1 MLFVSLYIISIIIIK
16 IFNMMRVSYD
26 NIYNIVFQSDIFS
39 MIIVVLINNL
49 KKVNVRISFIKKGI
63 KDKKSILIKKEGRKR
78 SILIEK
84 KTCQRYKYMIS

>member
-1 MLFVSLYIISIIIIK
+1 
-16 IFNMMRVSYD
+16 MMKVSYD
-26 NIYNIVFQSDIFS
+26 NIYNMVFHSAIFS

-63 KDKKSILIKKEGRKR
+63 KDKKYINKKEGRKR

>member
-16 IFNMMRVSYD
+16 IFNMMKVSYD
-26 NIYNIVFQSDIFS
+26 NIYNKVFHLAIFS

-63 KDKKSILIKKEGRKR
+63 KDKKV
-78 SILIEK
+78 
-84 KTCQRYKYMIS
+84 Y

>member
-16 IFNMMRVSYD
+16 IFNMMKVSYD
-26 NIYNIVFQSDIFS
+26 NIYNIVFHLAIFS

-63 KDKKSILIKKEGRKR
+63 KDKKV
-78 SILIEK
+78 
-84 KTCQRYKYMIS
+84 Y

>member
-26 NIYNIVFQSDIFS
+26 NIYNIVFQSAIFS

-63 KDKKSILIKKEGRKR
+63 KDKKV
-78 SILIEK
+78 
-84 KTCQRYKYMIS
+84 Y

>member
-16 IFNMMRVSYD
+16 IFNMMKLSYD
-26 NIYNIVFQSDIFS
+26 NIYNIVFQSAIFS

-63 KDKKSILIKKEGRKR
+63 KDKKSILI
-78 SILIEK
+78 EK

>member
-1 MLFVSLYIISIIIIK
+1 
-16 IFNMMRVSYD
+16 MMKVSYD
-26 NIYNIVFQSDIFS
+26 NIYNIVFQSAIFS

-49 KKVNVRISFIKKGI
+49 KKVNVRISFIKKG
-63 KDKKSILIKKEGRKR
+63 GRKR

>member
-1 MLFVSLYIISIIIIK
+1 
-16 IFNMMRVSYD
+16 MMRVSYD

>member
-16 IFNMMRVSYD
+16 IFNMMKVSYD
-26 NIYNIVFQSDIFS
+26 NIYNIMFHSAIFS

-63 KDKKSILIKKEGRKR
+63 KDKKV
-78 SILIEK
+78 
-84 KTCQRYKYMIS
+84 Y

>member
-1 MLFVSLYIISIIIIK
+1 MK
-16 IFNMMRVSYD
+16 VSYD
-26 NIYNIVFQSDIFS
+26 NIYNMVFQSAIFS

-63 KDKKSILIKKEGRKR
+63 KDKKYINKKEGRKR

>member
-16 IFNMMRVSYD
+16 IFNMMKVSYD
-26 NIYNIVFQSDIFS
+26 NIYNIVFQSAIFL

-63 KDKKSILIKKEGRKR
+63 KDKKV
-78 SILIEK
+78 
-84 KTCQRYKYMIS
+84 Y

>member
-16 IFNMMRVSYD
+16 IFNMMKVSYD
-26 NIYNIVFQSDIFS
+26 NIYNIVFHSAIFS

-63 KDKKSILIKKEGRKR
+63 KDKRV
-78 SILIEK
+78 
-84 KTCQRYKYMIS
+84 Y

>member
-1 MLFVSLYIISIIIIK
+1 
-16 IFNMMRVSYD
+16 MMKVSYD
-26 NIYNIVFQSDIFS
+26 NIYNIVFHSAIFS

-63 KDKKSILIKKEGRKR
+63 KDKKVYKKKGRKR

>member
-16 IFNMMRVSYD
+16 IFNMMKVSYD
-26 NIYNIVFQSDIFS
+26 NIYNIVFHSAIFS

-63 KDKKSILIKKEGRKR
+63 KDKKV
-78 SILIEK
+78 
-84 KTCQRYKYMIS
+84 Y